1 MHPCFF
7 QKIHP
12 EILMKVLVSHHITNG
27 ARLDSEAAPS
37 CTALN
42 ELGLEGAYAYLR
54 FLEGTST
61 AHYVTRRRWEHKHH
75 KFSFKF
81 LGRC

>member
-1 MHPCFF
+1 
-7 QKIHP
+7 
-12 EILMKVLVSHHITNG
+12 MKVLVLHHFTNG

-37 CTALN
+37 FRALN
-42 ELGLEGAYAYLR
+42 ELGLEGAYPC

-61 AHYVTRRRWEHKHH
+61 AHYVTRSRWEHKHH